1 MPSLE
6 LPQTPSVASNVHPS
20 CEHRRSDACWNGT
33 GGGDGGGEGGGEGG
47 GGDGGGDGGGEGAGM
62 MHRTLCVN
70 ALVVMSHSAVVASA
84 IGFPLH
90 VSGVNMS
97 SVMHR
102 PLSFLQQDAL

>member
-1 MPSLE
+1 
-6 LPQTPSVASNVHPS
+6 
-20 CEHRRSDACWNGT
+20 
-33 GGGDGGGEGGGEGG
+33 
-47 GGDGGGDGGGEGAGM
+47 M